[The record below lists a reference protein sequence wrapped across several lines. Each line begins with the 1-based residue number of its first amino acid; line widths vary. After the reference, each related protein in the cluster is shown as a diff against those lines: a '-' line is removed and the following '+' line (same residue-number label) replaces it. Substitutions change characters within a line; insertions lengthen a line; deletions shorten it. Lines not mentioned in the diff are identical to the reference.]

1 MGRGSCGHPLNPA
14 LVTGY
19 LTRNSDGSKMEETK
33 GIFPAVDDV
42 MNRTFQ
48 SALLQCCTIIVGEL
62 GLNPQS
68 LMEGFTATC
77 AQNHSKVIF
86 KQFLVLLK
94 RLQKTADQNSTSLEN
109 LNVKVDRLLPHEDV
123 GTELTDD
130 SLDEYLRRALPIKSM
145 EEFDSLQEDLKSNS
159 LLRNKLCSILVL
171 AVGKEVKDT
180 CQNMLRKL
188 IIDEVA
194 QKFTYKGKLAGKAR
208 FADTEISDLLNDSI
222 RSVYPAT
229 DDKIKEFV
237 SEWLT
242 QAKFRVQKREK
253 RKKNTEV
260 QPCIELNLGD
270 SVDQANQNSLN
281 FQSVLEQ
288 LRVVSEESLRM
299 EPLQ

>member
-1 MGRGSCGHPLNPA
+1 M
-14 LVTGY
+14 
-19 LTRNSDGSKMEETK
+19 
-33 GIFPAVDDV
+33 
-42 MNRTFQ
+42 
-48 SALLQCCTIIVGEL
+48 
-62 GLNPQS
+62 
-68 LMEGFTATC
+68 
-77 AQNHSKVIF
+77 
-86 KQFLVLLK
+86 LLK